1 MTYTTKE
8 AAEKLPEILERVKA
22 GEQVLLTENGEQIAE
37 IRPVAES
44 VPGEGDP
51 NALSD
56 DDSLEAKLR
65 RLEREGILSPP
76 AKRRGKLGPI
86 AKRPGALARFLESRS

>member
-1 MTYTTKE
+1 MTYTAKE

-22 GEQVLLTENGEQIAE
+22 GEPVLLTENGEQIAE

-44 VPGEGDP
+44 VSREGDP
-51 NALSD
+51 DALSD
-56 DDSLEAKLR
+56 GDSLEAKLR

-86 AKRPGALARFLESRS
+86 AKRPGALARFLESR